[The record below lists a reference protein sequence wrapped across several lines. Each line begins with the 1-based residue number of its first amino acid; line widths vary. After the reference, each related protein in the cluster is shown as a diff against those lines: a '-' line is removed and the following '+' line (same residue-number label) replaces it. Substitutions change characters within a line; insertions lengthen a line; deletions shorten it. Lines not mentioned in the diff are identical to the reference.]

1 MKAVVFDGVKT
12 SLQEIPK
19 PNIDT
24 KFNTLIK
31 VVYAGICKTDVY
43 MSEGKMSGK
52 SPVVLGHEFSGYVVE
67 TLDDNLKAGDFVTCN
82 PILSDQTMLGVDYDG
97 AFAEY
102 IKVPASQCYVFNGD
116 NQKMAA
122 YIEPLAAS
130 MAPMKNQDFLKNKK
144 IGIVG
149 KDRIGKLTE
158 TIFKHHQ
165 LDASF
170 VTDMENDTFD
180 VIVETWAEEQV
191 LDNCIDALKEGGLL
205 ILKSRNYKKVPLD
218 LYKIV
223 KKGIR
228 LEGMYYLEDYK
239 KVIDFSQQCSDLNAF
254 LGESY
259 PLENWKE
266 AFEKSHDAYQKIFL
280 KVS

>member
-1 MKAVVFDGVKT
+1 MKAVVFDGSNT
-12 SLQEIPK
+12 SLKEVQK
-19 PNIDT
+19 PVIDSE
-24 KFNTLIK
+24 FDTLIK

-52 SPVVLGHEFSGYVVE
+52 NPVVLGHEFSGYVVE
-67 TLDDNLKAGDFVTCN
+67 TLDDNLNVGDFVTCN
-82 PILSDQTMLGVDYDG
+82 PIFPSQKMLGVDYDG

-102 IKVPASQCYVFNGD
+102 VKVPASQCYVFDGHD
-116 NQKMAA
+116 QKMAA

-130 MAPMKNQDFLKNKK
+130 MAPMKNKDHLKDKK

-158 TIFKHHQ
+158 TIFKNHQ

-170 VTDMENDTFD
+170 VTEMESDTFD

-191 LDNCIDALKEGGLL
+191 LDNCIDALKEGGVL

-223 KKGIR
+223 RKGIK
-228 LEGMYYLEDYK
+228 LEGMYYLDDYQQ
-239 KVIDFSQQCSDLNAF
+239 VIEFSKRCSDLEAF
-254 LGESY
+254 LGKSY
-259 PLENWKE
+259 SLENWKM
-266 AFEKSHDAYQKIFL
+266 AFNESHDSYQKIFL

>member
-1 MKAVVFDGVKT
+1 MKAVVFDGEKT

-19 PNIDT
+19 PNIDR

-67 TLDDNLKAGDFVTCN
+67 TLDDNLKEGDFVTCN

-116 NQKMAA
+116 DQKMAA

-158 TIFKHHQ
+158 TIFKNHQ

-170 VTDMENDTFD
+170 VTDMGNNTFD

-228 LEGMYYLEDYK
+228 LEGMYYLDDYK
-239 KVIDFSQQCSDLNAF
+239 KVIDFSQQCPDLNAF
-254 LGESY
+254 LGKSY
-259 PLENWKE
+259 PLVNWKE
-266 AFEKSHDAYQKIFL
+266 AFEKSHDSYQKIFL
-280 KVS
+280 QVS

>member
-1 MKAVVFDGVKT
+1 MKAIVFDGVKT
-12 SLQEIPK
+12 SLKEIPK
-19 PNIDT
+19 PNIDA

-67 TLDDNLKAGDFVTCN
+67 TLDKNLKSGDFVACN

-102 IKVPASQCYVFNGD
+102 IKVPAPQCYVFNGD
-116 NQKMAA
+116 SQKMAA

-130 MAPMKNQDFLKNKK
+130 MAPMKNQSLLKNKK

-158 TIFKHHQ
+158 TIFKNHQ

-180 VIVETWAEEQV
+180 VIVETWAEEQI

-228 LEGMYYLEDYK
+228 LEGMYYLDDYE
-239 KVIDFSQQCSDLNAF
+239 KVIKFSQQCPDLNVF
-254 LGESY
+254 LGESWS
-259 PLENWKE
+259 LENWKE
-266 AFEKSHDAYQKIFL
+266 AFEKSHDSYQKIFL
-280 KVS
+280 QVS